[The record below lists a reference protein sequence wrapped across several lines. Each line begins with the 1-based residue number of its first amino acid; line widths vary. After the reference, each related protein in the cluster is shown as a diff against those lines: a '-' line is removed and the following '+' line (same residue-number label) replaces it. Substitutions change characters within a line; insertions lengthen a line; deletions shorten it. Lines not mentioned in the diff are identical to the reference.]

1 MYPTLVEPT
10 IHSILQH
17 ELKHSRENKF
27 KRNSLWFNFWGAFIL
42 FSSVGL
48 FLWVHY
54 KGKQDLVA
62 RAKRD
67 RERREY
73 IFSKLNYYRRI
84 KEQEYSGIPFLSK

>member
-10 IHSILQH
+10 IHTILQH
-17 ELKHSRENKF
+17 ELKQSRELKF
-27 KRNSLWFNFWGAFIL
+27 KRNSLWMNVWLALFL

-54 KGKQDLVA
+54 KGKQDLA
-62 RAKRD
+62 GRAKKD

-84 KEQEYSGIPFLSK
+84 KDQEYSGIPFLSK

>member
-10 IHSILQH
+10 IHTILQH
-17 ELKHSRENKF
+17 ELKQSRELKF
-27 KRNSLWFNFWGAFIL
+27 KRNSLWVNVWLTLFL

-54 KGKQDLVA
+54 KGKQDVA
-62 RAKRD
+62 GQAKRD

-73 IFSKLNYYRRI
+73 IFSKLHYYRRI
-84 KEQEYSGIPFLSK
+84 KDQEYSGIPFLSK

>member
-10 IHSILQH
+10 IHSILEH
-17 ELKHSRENKF
+17 ELKQSRDIKF
-27 KRNSLWFNFWGAFIL
+27 KRNSLWVNVWLAIFL
-42 FSSVGL
+42 FSCVGL

-54 KGKQDLVA
+54 KGKQDLPA
-62 RAKRD
+62 QMERD

-73 IFSKLNYYRRI
+73 IFTKLNYYRRI

>member
-17 ELKHSRENKF
+17 ELKQSREKKF
-27 KRNSLWFNFWGAFIL
+27 IRNSLWCNIWLSIIL

-54 KGKQDLVA
+54 KGKQDIPA
-62 RAKRD
+62 QIKRE

-73 IFSKLNYYRRI
+73 IFTKLNYYRRI

>member
-17 ELKHSRENKF
+17 ELKQSRENKF
-27 KRNSLWFNFWGAFIL
+27 KRNSLWVNVWLAILL

-48 FLWVHY
+48 FLWIHY
-54 KGKQDLVA
+54 KGKQDLPA
-62 RAKRD
+62 QAKRE